1 MTREVVGLVLA
12 NVGYLLVGA
21 AALVAAGWLTAD
33 RASWF
38 RLGVA
43 YPFGIVVVVLP
54 ASYVA
59 LFGVPVAVTAIVVGA
74 LVVVAAIVCVLRRR
88 GGRVGRV
95 RLSRPSPE
103 GGVAVACFL
112 VLAVLLAYAARTF
125 AVRPDIEWDS
135 WAVWLAKARLL
146 YSDPSAAPAALRSG
160 NYGRTPYPLGLP
172 TLEALGFK
180 AMGRYDSTA
189 IGLQFLLLACAFPLS
204 LWALLRARAR
214 PWVIALVA
222 LAIIGAPQIL
232 YQLLTRYADV
242 PLGLFIGLGIAAGAA
257 WLVGQPGDTWLLGCF
272 AAFLGIAG
280 ILKSEG
286 FLFALAGCVALAIGI
301 AATRDRALA
310 LPGAKAIGAV
320 LALIVPWQLY
330 CAAYGLSTPDYNLA
344 NAARP
349 SYLSAHVDRVWPAA
363 RELWVQ
369 LGKTGSWGL
378 LVWVILLALAVGLV
392 ARQWPLLAFL
402 TAWLGLATGGL
413 VLIYWISTLPVESN
427 LTNSSYRTI
436 VSLLVGGAAVVPLF
450 LFPRPDPHRPV
461 AVQVVEQLPP

>member
-1 MTREVVGLVLA
+1 MAREVVGLVLA

-21 AALVAAGWLTAD
+21 AALVVVGWLTAD

-38 RLGVA
+38 RLGAA
-43 YPFGIVVVVLP
+43 YPLGIVVVVLP

-74 LVVVAAIVCVLRRR
+74 LVVVAAIVCVRRRR
-88 GGRVGRV
+88 GGRVGRG
-95 RLSRPSPE
+95 RLPRPSPA
-103 GGVAVACFL
+103 GGVAVAFFL

-160 NYGRTPYPLGLP
+160 ELRPDAVPAGLP

-204 LWALLRARAR
+204 LWSLLRARAR

-257 WLVGQPGDTWLLGCF
+257 WLVGRPGDTWLLGCF
-272 AAFLGIAG
+272 AAFLAMAG

-286 FLFALAGCVALAIGI
+286 FLFALAGLCRAD
-301 AATRDRALA
+301 DRRSLH
-310 LPGAKAIGAV
+310 LGTVRWRCPGAKAIGAV

-330 CAAYGLSTPDYNLA
+330 CAAYGLSTPDYNLV
-344 NAARP
+344 NAANP
-349 SYLSAHVDRVWPAA
+349 SYLGAHADRVRPAA
-363 RELWVQ
+363 RELWENF
-369 LGKTGSWGL
+369 GKTGSWGL
-378 LVWVILLALAVGLV
+378 LVWVILLALAV
-392 ARQWPLLAFL
+392 ASSRPDRPLLR
-402 TAWLGLATGGL
+402 
-413 VLIYWISTLPVESN
+413 S
-427 LTNSSYRTI
+427 
-436 VSLLVGGAAVVPLF
+436 
-450 LFPRPDPHRPV
+450 
-461 AVQVVEQLPP
+461 